1 MKSKALR
8 NKKIALLA
16 AMCTVGSL
24 VGCAGNDDQA
34 VNNGTQVTF
43 NYQVTEE
50 GVHFKMP
57 NAPITPAWKPNEL
70 LEANLDEVALYN
82 KSSIPLKARILKDRL
97 SPVNSTQK
105 LDTEIVAL
113 SIMNSSTS
121 GNIPHGTNQFEANTF
136 SYWQY
141 IDKLVYWGGS
151 AGEGLIVPP
160 TPDVTDSAH
169 KNGVPVLGTIFFP
182 PVEYGGKTEW
192 IDDFLQR
199 DESGKF
205 IIIDKLVAVCD
216 KLGFDGWF
224 INQETQLDEASQEK
238 VEYATLF
245 QELLK
250 QFKEATNGKYEI
262 MWYDAMTV
270 DGEMDWQN
278 QMNDK
283 NKAFVIDAEGN
294 ELADSMFL
302 NFWWTTDKLAPEEL
316 LKKSNEYAQSVG
328 YNPKKLFAGIDMQ
341 ANGTGTPIKWNL
353 LENGD
358 DPLVSIGLYCPSWS
372 FFSAEDINQFH
383 EKESRIYV
391 NEFQDPSKDSQA
403 EGTEWRGL
411 SKFAIEKSVVNSAP
425 FTTNFNMGNGY
436 NFFIKGEKVSNLDWN
451 NRSLGDVMPTYRWI
465 IEGEGNTIKPSIDY
479 ANAYYGGNSLKFLG
493 DFKAGQESLI
503 KLFSADLKVEEN
515 MEISVAAKAQSEL
528 QLDLQLEFFDGESI
542 VIKGDKALVEEWQQ
556 ITYSLKGH
564 ENKEIKAISLVV
576 SSKEDQK
583 VAFNVGEL
591 TIKNSQDNAEVINVS
606 NLKVDRVEFAEEDTI
621 AGVHLSWDASAS
633 DNLKAYEIYRKNNDG
648 TYSLL
653 GATLNNRF
661 FINSLQR
668 GDKMKESEFAVRAIN
683 RDNVTGQ
690 TDETKMTW
698 PDNTVPKAKF
708 TASKTVVAPNEE
720 ITFINMS
727 NKLSETFEWTFE
739 GANIEA
745 STDENPTVSYAQEG
759 KYPVK
764 LIAKNEQGQDEVIV
778 EEFITVTEKAK
789 EGLVNLALNKPTE
802 ASSFVNNN
810 EAAQFAV
817 DGDSTKKWCA
827 VGPDKHN
834 ITIDLGEVKD
844 IAMLK
849 VYHAEAGGENAD
861 MNTEEYMLEVST
873 DGTNFET
880 VLDVKK
886 NSQGTTS
893 DAFKLTPARY
903 VRFTTLKPTQGSDS
917 AARIYEIEVY
927 GLE

>member
-1 MKSKALR
+1 M
-8 NKKIALLA
+8 
-16 AMCTVGSL
+16 
-24 VGCAGNDDQA
+24 
-34 VNNGTQVTF
+34 
-43 NYQVTEE
+43 
-50 GVHFKMP
+50 
-57 NAPITPAWKPNEL
+57 
-70 LEANLDEVALYN
+70 
-82 KSSIPLKARILKDRL
+82 
-97 SPVNSTQK
+97 
-105 LDTEIVAL
+105 
-113 SIMNSSTS
+113 
-121 GNIPHGTNQFEANTF
+121 
-136 SYWQY
+136 
-141 IDKLVYWGGS
+141 
-151 AGEGLIVPP
+151 
-160 TPDVTDSAH
+160 TDSAH